1 MSSAFLPLWW
11 RLLKSEV
18 WCELHSSNC
27 ELWRHCWCCRRHP
40 RCLGRRRRLVRGGD
54 GGAKV
59 GGDDGEAV
67 RVNTSHRGCQSR
79 SQSSSPLPHFFSF
92 LFFHGLFA
100 AFLQAQLWGPTPPKT
115 AGCWR
120 SHTRSSYGFERC
132 CSLLPRAASLEQPRW
147 SYDASDIHA
156 CWLQC
161 ASSKCADITRVSF
174 DMQIFLLFLFD
185 LCFFSYLDVQSVT
198 WTYCRAKYMKNFAKE
213 LKFFFT
219 MIKIL
224 GKNLK
229 EFSNVLFLLIELF

>member
-120 SHTRSSYGFERC
+120 SNTRWWCHPLGRRWYYEVGVLRLWGCWQPRKTDARGSLYLLLLLKARRG
-132 CSLLPRAASLEQPRW
+132 CSAENFHIYIWRAAKVYFKYQG
-147 SYDASDIHA
+147 
-156 CWLQC
+156 
-161 ASSKCADITRVSF
+161 
-174 DMQIFLLFLFD
+174 LLFWSTLI
-185 LCFFSYLDVQSVT
+185 L
-198 WTYCRAKYMKNFAKE
+198 AK
-213 LKFFFT
+213 T
-219 MIKIL
+219 
-224 GKNLK
+224 
-229 EFSNVLFLLIELF
+229 SSHLISK

>member
-1 MSSAFLPLWW
+1 MRAAFLPLWW
-11 RLLKSEV
+11 LLKSEV

-79 SQSSSPLPHFFSF
+79 SQLFSTLTLPHFFSF
-92 LFFHGLFA
+92 LFCHGLFA

-132 CSLLPRAASLEQPRW
+132 CFSLPGL
-147 SYDASDIHA
+147 
-156 CWLQC
+156 
-161 ASSKCADITRVSF
+161 ASSSRGEATMLQTSMHADYSVRHLNV
-174 DMQIFLLFLFD
+174 Q
-185 LCFFSYLDVQSVT
+185 FS
-198 WTYCRAKYMKNFAKE
+198 
-213 LKFFFT
+213 
-219 MIKIL
+219 
-224 GKNLK
+224 
-229 EFSNVLFLLIELF
+229 